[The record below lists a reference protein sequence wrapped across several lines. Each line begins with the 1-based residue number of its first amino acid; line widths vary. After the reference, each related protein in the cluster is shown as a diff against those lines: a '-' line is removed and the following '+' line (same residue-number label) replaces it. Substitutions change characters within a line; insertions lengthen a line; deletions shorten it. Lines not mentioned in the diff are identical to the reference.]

1 MNENELV
8 RLAQEGDTEAFEQ
21 LFLTYKEKVY
31 NSILGKSRSED
42 VATEVTQLAFI
53 KAWNKINQFK
63 GNSSF
68 YTWVYRIA
76 HNLFIDGYRKK
87 IRKSEVALD
96 AATWEQA
103 GEEDKITGQT
113 GYTSL
118 NTKETLDQIN
128 QAIDSL
134 SENHKKVLILYEIE
148 NLNYREIAKKLN
160 CSIGTVMS
168 RLFYARKK
176 CRKQLSRILDLD
188 TVK

>member
-118 NTKETLDQIN
+118 NTKQTLDQIN